1 MVIIE
6 NLKMKMRK
14 HKVYS
19 FFSLFVVSILL
30 MSVVSCRKEHEKLV
44 TLCGVIDDA
53 AGGDDSKV
61 YLSDR
66 ERWLRWESDDK
77 IFVWSPDDG
86 KGAIYDLDGDSH
98 KQLTGTFT
106 NTEADITASSTLY
119 AFYPTSIAEKINGI
133 GDNNTI
139 VWPSSYAYR
148 EIASSTEPITIPDPD
163 PDLTFGKGAIPLVAY
178 RPAGDGHDLF
188 FHSLAGIL
196 RFQLYGGTGLT
207 DEFTIQQID
216 IIDRDRR
223 LSGDFTITRA
233 ALMDNQ
239 PYVTAVASPTPAEK
253 TISITGINKTI
264 GGTGVNKNNLFTF
277 YLPLPAVAEPYGSG
291 SHQTTY
297 HLKMKVIGT
306 QGGTLKYFVRTMTV
320 DIRRL
325 SLTMMQAMEINGV
338 VPDETGSGSEGTATV
353 VGCGTEERP
362 FQVYTAQ
369 QLAYIKDRMNAGGT
383 VNGQP
388 LGSNTYIKIVRSDIN
403 LLPPDSK
410 GHAAKTD
417 PTGSSVVWTS
427 GFSNFTGHIYFSSA
441 AGENGGITNISDH
454 PLFESIAANGN
465 VDGVYVKGDKTFT
478 SGSGTF
484 SPMCGVNHGTMTDCH
499 NRCNVTSKS
508 GHNLAGLCC
517 ENHGIITGGAND
529 ALLKSTGGNVAGICY
544 TNESGGR
551 LQGNFSLSSSIPTGD
566 NIAGIC
572 FENKSGGIVENCQ
585 VAANIPTIS
594 SSGNWGVVVF
604 ENSGEVNNC
613 RSVGTIVFTTSGS
626 IGGVVHT
633 NNTDG
638 TIDGCSLN
646 VTLRGGHNYVGGI
659 VAYMSGGELRNCSVD
674 GDRFIYGIPSGG
686 SSNQATYAGGI
697 VGYLQGGKVYNCF
710 NRCPVTGA
718 VNCGSVL
725 GRIDDGAIIENC
737 WSDYSHDFL
746 GEKSTSR
753 PDQGEIGPFCF
764 SSYASDASWNCV
776 YINKSN
782 GYTIQVPQQMTD
794 MVNAAVAAAE
804 AAEGSLDPTMARFKN
819 LTDGTAGSTLL
830 DALNYWKTNYGS
842 SCWSWVISSAGYPV
856 FNPTGVSKHHRS
868 VTMRHAARKT
878 AVKRKTTATRKPS
891 LR

>member
-1 MVIIE
+1 MTRGY
-6 NLKMKMRK
+6 KR
-14 HKVYS
+14 YC
-19 FFSLFVVSILL
+19 FWSLLL
-30 MSVVSCRKEHEKLV
+30 VLLLTVVSCHKNKEPLTYLSGTIVDNPEEED
-44 TLCGVIDDA
+44 T
-53 AGGDDSKV
+53 KV

-66 ERWLRWESDDK
+66 ERWLRWEKGDQ
-77 IFVWSPDDG
+77 IYVWSNSG
-86 KGAIYDLDGDSH
+86 EKGLYNLMDASH
-98 KQLTGTFT
+98 KHLTGTFESAG
-106 NTEADITASSTLY
+106 NSGIVANSALY
-119 AFYPTSIAEKINGI
+119 AFYPPTLATNGSGFVGEGSMYLFFPREHPYRDNTS
-133 GDNNTI
+133 
-139 VWPSSYAYR
+139 
-148 EIASSTEPITIPDPD
+148 DPD
-163 PDLTFGKGAIPLVAY
+163 PATDPDSSFGKGVMPMVAF
-178 RPAGDGHDLF
+178 RDASDDHELS
-188 FHSLAGIL
+188 FHALAGVL
-196 RFQLYGGTGLT
+196 RLQLYGGSGLT
-207 DEFTIQQID
+207 EEFTINTITLEEQTK
-216 IIDRDRR
+216 R
-223 LSGDFTITRA
+223 LSGNFNITKSDIE
-233 ALMDNQ
+233 DNQ
-239 PYVTAVASPTPAEK
+239 PHVTATAVVTDDDRK
-253 TISITGINKTI
+253 ISITGINKSI
-264 GGTGVNKNNLFTF
+264 GGNGVNKDNLFTF
-277 YLPLPAVAEPYGSG
+277 YLPLPAVANPYGSDP
-291 SHQTTY
+291 HHTEY
-297 HLKMKVIGT
+297 KLKMHVIGT
-306 QGGTLKYFVRTMTV
+306 QGDNTKYFVRTLTV

-325 SLTMMQAMEINGV
+325 SLTLMPAMEINTLSDVQAG
-338 VPDETGSGSEGTATV
+338 TGSEGTPRIVGSGTV
-353 VGCGTEERP
+353 DRP
-362 FQVYTAQ
+362 FQIYTAE
-369 QLAYIKDRMNAGGT
+369 QLAYLRDRMNNNQT
-383 VNGQP
+383 VNGQVITE
-388 LGSNTYIKIVRSDIN
+388 STHVKIVRSDIM
-403 LLPPDSK
+403 LVPPRSGSK
-410 GHAAKTD
+410 ASGIKEDTVGKT
-417 PTGSSVVWTS
+417 VVWTE
-427 GFSNFTGHIYFSSA
+427 GFRNFKCRMYFSSS
-441 AGENGGITNISDH
+441 AGENGGIMNISDV
-454 PLFESIAANGN
+454 PLFESISNTGN
-465 VDGVYVKGDKTFT
+465 VEGVYVKGDKTFT

-484 SPMCGVNHGTMTDCH
+484 SPMCGVNRGTMTDCH
-499 NRCNVTSKS
+499 NRCNVTSES

-517 ENHGIITGGAND
+517 ENYGIITGGAND
-529 ALLKSTGGNVAGICY
+529 ALLESTGGNVAGICY

-604 ENSGEVNNC
+604 ENSGEVTNC

-646 VTLRGGHNYVGGI
+646 VTLRGGHDYVGGI

-697 VGYLQGGKVYNCF
+697 VGYLHGGEVYNCF

-776 YINKSN
+776 YIDKSN
-782 GYTIQVPQQMTD
+782 GYTIRVPQQMTD
-794 MVNAAVAAAE
+794 MVTAAVAAAE

-856 FNPTGVSKHHRS
+856 YNPTGVSKHHRS

-878 AVKRKTTATRKPS
+878 AVKRNTTATRKPS